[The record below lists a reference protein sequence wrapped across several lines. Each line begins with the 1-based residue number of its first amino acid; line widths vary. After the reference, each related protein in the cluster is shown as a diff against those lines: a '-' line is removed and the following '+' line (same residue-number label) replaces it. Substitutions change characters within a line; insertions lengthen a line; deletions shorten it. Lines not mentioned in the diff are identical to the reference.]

1 LTELT
6 VQPHH
11 TGLTVGD
18 LDAVARWYAAAFGFD
33 VAVAFDLPGG
43 VRGAM
48 LQAPGGARI
57 EVFEVEG
64 SAEGL
69 AWADPVAALRRR
81 GFGHVALEVSDLDAA
96 FAAALQA
103 GGAPVWD
110 PRPSPEPGRRMA
122 FVHDPEG
129 NLVELIGPAGA

>member
-1 LTELT
+1 MPELT
-6 VQPHH
+6 VLSHH
-11 TGLTVGD
+11 AGLTVRD
-18 LDAVARWYAAAFGFD
+18 LDAARDWYAAAFGFQT
-33 VAVAFDLPGG
+33 AMAFELPGG

-48 LQAPGGARI
+48 LQAPGGARV
-57 EVFEVEG
+57 ELFEVEE

-69 AWADPVAALRRR
+69 AWADPPAALRRR

-96 FAAALQA
+96 FAAAVEA
-103 GGAPVWD
+103 GGAAVWD
-110 PRPSPEPGRRMA
+110 PRRSPEPGRRMA

>member
-1 LTELT
+1 MPELT
-6 VQPHH
+6 VRPHH
-11 TGLTVGD
+11 AGLTVRD
-18 LDAVARWYAAAFGFD
+18 LDAERNWYAAAFGFQT
-33 VAVAFDLPGG
+33 AVAFDLPGG

-48 LQAPGGARI
+48 LQAQGGARV
-57 EVFEVEG
+57 ELFEVDG

-69 AWADPVAALRRR
+69 AWADPAAALRRR

-96 FAAALQA
+96 FAAAIDA
-103 GGAPVWD
+103 GGTAVWD
-110 PRPSPEPGRRMA
+110 PRQSPEPGRRMA